1 MRIYIKYFYYYFDIE
16 GWLKN
21 IFSNWI
27 SWSRQEPQA
36 TNIRVRKE
44 IVLAEVAK
52 RIQHEKKEREEEE
65 RVEQQKERDKE
76 ERKKRKLE
84 KKMAM
89 SKARCNE
96 RMYVILYFL
105 SFHNNLLLVKYCF

>member
-1 MRIYIKYFYYYFDIE
+1 MRIYIKYFYYYFYIE

-52 RIQHEKKEREEEE
+52 RIQHEQKEREEEE

-96 RMYVILYFL
+96 RMYVIIYFL
-105 SFHNNLLLVKYCF
+105 FISQ